1 MRKQQ
6 IEHGFRRWS
15 QALKVWSKHFHLAH
29 PPPPA
34 LRGSVMALLAAALVM
49 AGAVSARDLAR
60 IDRLGDAVPAR
71 GTAITGML
79 SAANSESVRMHSRLQ
94 VPTFLWGNSG
104 SPVAASI
111 AAVTPS
117 VPRNAV
123 DAARSYLR
131 GLDSFYTLRPGQLD
145 TLAPGAT
152 HNFAN
157 GGALVKLRNRLDGV
171 DVFREEAAVLLSPER
186 KLVAIGGFLMGGY
199 AAGAFDRSAAEAAAV
214 VLSDWSFAGN
224 LAPTLRVVDTRD
236 GHEYLDL
243 PPGLNSSPDGS
254 RLDVPLR
261 VRPVYFRL
269 PDQLIP
275 AYHIEVQMRDGTQR
289 GAVDYYAYVIAATD
303 LSVLYRQSQTVDAA
317 FSYRV
322 FAETGGNN
330 LPYPSPAGRNGFPS
344 STGIPDGYQ
353 PPFVTPNLVTL
364 QNLPFSRND
373 PWLAPGATQT
383 NGNNVNAFANLVMP
397 DGFGPADP
405 AECNVGVAPTGGDF
419 HACTNS
425 ANTFDYAHDPTQAPK
440 ASKTQVMA
448 AVTNLFYLN
457 NWLHDWYYDAG
468 FDETWGNAQA
478 SNFGRGGR
486 DEDALIAQAQDASG
500 TNNADMSTPSDGG
513 SPRMR
518 MYVYE
523 YRFPMVKVLAPA
535 AIAGIKSSAVARFGA
550 QAFDVTANVVASV
563 PSGGCSTLTNAA
575 ALAGKIALIDLDGGT
590 VCDATRKVKNAQNAG
605 AAGVLLADKL
615 SPFVGTVRG
624 VDETISIPSLAIGS
638 ADTLTITSQPD
649 DTVSARLAR
658 AAGVDRD
665 GTMANEIIAHEWG
678 HYISN
683 RLIANAA
690 GLSTN
695 QAQGLGEGWADFHA
709 MLLLVKG
716 TDSALPNNASFN
728 GTYAHGGYPDGG
740 PALAPD
746 LYNTASYHG
755 QRRYPYS
762 RDLTKNPLTFRHIQ
776 DGVALPAAPV
786 PFLIGGDNSEVHN
799 TGEVWAS
806 MLWQCY
812 SNLLNDASRLTF
824 AQAQDRMKNYL
835 VAGYKMTPAN
845 PTFTEAR
852 DALLAVI
859 SVQNSEDHALCMQ
872 GFAARGA
879 GAGAVAP
886 DRYSTTN
893 AGVIESFGGIHI
905 NRVVL
910 SDRPQYCDADGILDN
925 GENGLLTITLRNTG
939 GTALPATTGSVVS
952 SNAHVRFPSGAALI
966 FPASNAG
973 QQISV
978 SVPVTLVGAAGR
990 EATDFTITVDNPGL
1004 PGAPSPVTA
1013 NFLINVDQ
1021 VAAQSA
1027 IDDVESAHTLWR
1039 PDFAGLGPGHWQRV
1053 QINPSD
1059 HRWASSDPPAVS
1071 DEWLVSPPLDV
1082 AATGSFSFTFRH
1094 RHNFKYR
1101 GKKYYGGGI
1110 LMISTDG
1117 TNFSEIPVAALTPP
1131 YNGTLDDSGDNPRKN
1146 LPAYVGTN
1154 ASYPSQDTVTV
1165 NLGAAYQ
1172 GQTVY
1177 IGFVSATDFFRV
1189 NGTFTGWEID
1199 DIAFSNITNK
1209 PFELT
1214 TGDAGACVRVTPLA
1228 GTPQSAPAGS
1238 AFATPLQALVT
1249 NQHGI
1254 PLQGLQVTF
1263 AVPVAGASATV
1274 GGPGTVI
1281 TDASGVATAPTVI
1294 ANASVGTYIVTAI
1307 AGKQSTS
1314 FALTNTAINGT
1325 PDTAVIGSV
1334 PTLQASSLAVLA
1346 LLLGLLGWRF
1356 RNRRSLH

>member
-1 MRKQQ
+1 
-6 IEHGFRRWS
+6 
-15 QALKVWSKHFHLAH
+15 
-29 PPPPA
+29 
-34 LRGSVMALLAAALVM
+34 
-49 AGAVSARDLAR
+49 
-60 IDRLGDAVPAR
+60 
-71 GTAITGML
+71 
-79 SAANSESVRMHSRLQ
+79 MHSRLQ
-94 VPTFLWGNSG
+94 VPTFLWGHSG

-123 DAARSYLR
+123 DAARAYLQ

-145 TLAPGAT
+145 TLPPAVS

-157 GGALVKLRNRLDGV
+157 GAALVKLRNRLDGV

-186 KLVAIGGFLMGGY
+186 KLVAIGGFLMGGF

-214 VLSDWSFAGN
+214 VLSDWSFAGSV
-224 LAPTLRVVDTRD
+224 APTLRVIDTRD
-236 GHEYLDL
+236 GDEYLDL
-243 PPGLNSSPDGS
+243 PAALDRSPDGS
-254 RLDVPLR
+254 RLDAPLR

-275 AYHIEVQMRDGTQR
+275 AYYIEVQMRDGMRR

-303 LSVLYRQSQTVDAA
+303 LSVLYRQSQTADAA

-322 FAETGGNN
+322 FAESGGNN

-344 STGIPDGYQ
+344 PTGIPDGYQ
-353 PPFVTPNLVTL
+353 PPFVTPNLLTL

-373 PWLAPGATQT
+373 TWLAPGATQT
-383 NGNNVNAFANLVMP
+383 NGNNVNAFANLVLP
-397 DGFGPADP
+397 DGFGPVDP
-405 AECNVGVAPTGGDF
+405 AECNVGVPPTGGDF
-419 HACTNS
+419 HACTSS
-425 ANTFDYAHDPTQAPK
+425 ANTFDYTYDPAQPPK

-468 FDETWGNAQA
+468 FNEAWGNAQVN
-478 SNFGRGGR
+478 NFGRGGR
-486 DEDALIAQAQDASG
+486 DDDALIAQAQDASG

-523 YRFPMVKVLAPA
+523 YRFPMVKVIAPA

-550 QAFDVTANVVASV
+550 QAFDVTANVVSAA
-563 PSGGCSTLTNAA
+563 PPGGCSTLTNAA
-575 ALAGKIALIDLDGGT
+575 AVAGKIALIDLDGGT
-590 VCDATRKVKNAQNAG
+590 VCDATTKVKNAQNAG

-615 SPFVGTVRG
+615 SPFVDTVRG
-624 VDETISIPSLAIGS
+624 VDATISIPALAIGS
-638 ADTLTITSQPD
+638 TDTLAITSQPD

-658 AAGVDRD
+658 AADVDRD

-683 RLIANAA
+683 RLIANAS
-690 GLSTN
+690 GLSAN

-716 TDSALPNNASFN
+716 SDSALPNNVGFN

-740 PALAPD
+740 PNLAPD
-746 LYNTASYHG
+746 LYNTAFYHG

-762 RDLTKNPLTFRHIQ
+762 RELTKNPLTFRHIQ
-776 DGVALPAAPV
+776 DRVALPVAPV
-786 PFLIGGDNSEVHN
+786 PFLTGGNNAEVHN
-799 TGEVWAS
+799 SGEVWAS

-812 SNLLNDASRLTF
+812 SNLLNDTSRLTF

-845 PTFTEAR
+845 PTFIEAR

-859 SVQNSEDHALCMQ
+859 SVQSSEDHALCMQ

-879 GAGAVAP
+879 GVGAVAP

-905 NRVVL
+905 NSVEL
-910 SDRPQYCDADGILDN
+910 SDQPQYCDADGILDN
-925 GENGLLTITLRNTG
+925 GETGLLTITLQNTG
-939 GTALPATTGSVVS
+939 VTALSATTGSVGS
-952 SNAHVRFPSGAALI
+952 SNAHIQFPLGAAFT
-966 FPASNAG
+966 FPASSAG
-973 QQISV
+973 QQMSA
-978 SVPVTLVGAAGR
+978 SVPVTVVGAAGR

-1027 IDDVESAHTLWR
+1027 IDDVESTHTLWR
-1039 PDFAGLGPGHWQRV
+1039 PDYAGLGPGHWQRV
-1053 QINPSD
+1053 QITPSD

-1101 GKKYYGGGI
+1101 GNKYYGGGL
-1110 LMISTDG
+1110 LMISIDG
-1117 TNFSEIPVAALTPP
+1117 KNFSEIPGAALSPS
-1131 YNGTLDDSGDNPRKN
+1131 YNGIIDDSGDNPRMN
-1146 LPAYVGTN
+1146 QPAYVGTN
-1154 ASYPSQDTVTV
+1154 ASYPFQDTVTV

-1172 GQTVY
+1172 GQKVY
-1177 IGFVSATDFFRV
+1177 IGFVSATDFFKV

-1199 DIAFSNITNK
+1199 DIAFSDITNK
-1209 PFELT
+1209 PFDLT
-1214 TGDAGACVRVTPLA
+1214 TGDAGACVRVAPLA
-1228 GTPQSAPAGS
+1228 GTPQSAPVGS
-1238 AFATPLQALVT
+1238 AFATPLRALVM
-1249 NQHGI
+1249 NAHGI

-1274 GGPGTVI
+1274 GGPATVL
-1281 TDASGVATAPTVI
+1281 TDASGVATAPTLI
-1294 ANASVGTYIVTAI
+1294 ANESLGTYNVTAN
-1307 AGKQSTS
+1307 AGKQTTS

-1325 PDTAVIGSV
+1325 PVTDVIRPV
-1334 PTLQASSLAVLA
+1334 PTLLASSMAVLA
-1346 LLLGLLGWRF
+1346 LLLGLLGWHF

>member
-1 MRKQQ
+1 MTKQQ
-6 IEHGFRRWS
+6 IEAGVRLWC
-15 QALKVWSKHFHLAH
+15 QCLQVWSKRFHFGN
-29 PPPPA
+29 PPSPA
-34 LRGSVMALLAAALVM
+34 LHGSVVAVLAAALSM
-49 AGAVSARDLAR
+49 AGAVSARDLTR

-71 GTAITGML
+71 GAALSGL
-79 SAANSESVRMHSRLQ
+79 ASAAPSEAVRMHSRLQ

-104 SPVAASI
+104 SPAAASI
-111 AAVTPS
+111 AAITTS
-117 VPRNAV
+117 VPR
-123 DAARSYLR
+123 DAAEAARAYLQ
-131 GLDSFYTLRPGQLD
+131 GLDSLYKLRAGQLD
-145 TLAPGAT
+145 ALAPAAT

-157 GGALVKLRNRLDGV
+157 GAVLVKLRNRLDGV
-171 DVFREEAAVLLSPER
+171 EVFREEAAVLLSPDR

-199 AAGAFDRSAAEAAAV
+199 AAGAFDRSAAEAATVA
-214 VLSDWSFAGN
+214 LSDWSFAGH
-224 LAPTLRVVDTRD
+224 LAPKLRVVDTRD
-236 GHEYLDL
+236 GHEYLEL
-243 PPGLNSSPDGS
+243 PPGLDSSPDGS
-254 RLDVPLR
+254 RLDAPLR
-261 VRPVYFRL
+261 VQPVYFRM
-269 PDQLIP
+269 PDHLIP
-275 AYHIEVQMRDGTQR
+275 AYYIEVQMRDGMRQ

-303 LSVLYRQSQTVDAA
+303 LSVLYRQSQTADAA

-322 FAETGGNN
+322 FAESGGNN
-330 LPYPSPAGRNGFPS
+330 LPYPSPVGRNGFPS
-344 STGIPDGYQ
+344 PTGIPDGYQ
-353 PPFVTPNLVTL
+353 PPFVSPNLVTL

-383 NGNNVNAFANLVMP
+383 NGNNVNAFANLVLP
-397 DGFGPADP
+397 DGFGPVDP
-405 AECNVGVAPTGGDF
+405 AECNVGVPPTVGDF
-419 HACTNS
+419 HACTNA
-425 ANTFDYAHDPTQAPK
+425 ANTFDYTHDPAEAPK

-448 AVTNLFYLN
+448 AVTNLFYLT

-468 FDETWGNAQA
+468 FDEKWGNAQA

-486 DEDALIAQAQDASG
+486 EEDALIAQAQDASG
-500 TNNADMSTPSDGG
+500 TNNADMYTPSDGG

-535 AIAGIKSSAVARFGA
+535 AIAGIKASAVARFGA
-550 QAFDVTANVVASV
+550 QAFDVTANVVSSV
-563 PSGGCSTLTNAA
+563 PSGACSTLTNAA
-575 ALAGKIALIDLDGGT
+575 ALTGRIALIDLDGGT
-590 VCDATRKVKNAQNAG
+590 ACDATTKVKNAQNAG

-624 VDETISIPSLAIGS
+624 VDATISIPSLAIGS
-638 ADTLTITSQPD
+638 TDTLAITSQPD

-683 RLIANAA
+683 RLIANAS
-690 GLSTN
+690 GMSTN

-740 PALAPD
+740 PGLAPD
-746 LYNTASYHG
+746 LYNTAFYHG

-762 RDLTKNPLTFRHIQ
+762 RDLAKNPLTFRLIQ

-812 SNLLNDASRLTF
+812 SNLLNDTSRLTF
-824 AQAQDRMKNYL
+824 AHAQDRMKNYL

-845 PTFTEAR
+845 PTFIEAR
-852 DALLAVI
+852 DALLSVI
-859 SVQNSEDHALCMQ
+859 SVQSSEDHALCMQ

-879 GAGAVAP
+879 GVGAVGP

-893 AGVIESFGGIHI
+893 AGVIESFGAIHI
-905 NRVVL
+905 NSVVL
-910 SDRPQYCDADGILDN
+910 SDQPQYCDGDGIVDN
-925 GENGLLTITLRNTG
+925 GETGFLTITLQNTG
-939 GTALPATTGSVVS
+939 ATALSATTGSVVS
-952 SNAHVRFPSGAALI
+952 SNAHIQFPSGAALTI
-966 FPASNAG
+966 PASMPG
-973 QQISV
+973 QQMSL
-978 SVPVTLVGAAGR
+978 SVPVTVVGAAGR
-990 EATDFTITVDNPGL
+990 EATDFTITIDNPGL
-1004 PGAPSPVTA
+1004 PGAPLPVTA

-1021 VAAQSA
+1021 LAAQSA

-1039 PDFAGLGPGHWQRV
+1039 PDFAGLGPGQWQRL
-1053 QINPSD
+1053 QISPGD

-1071 DEWLVSPPLDV
+1071 DEWLVSPPLYV

-1094 RHNFKYR
+1094 RNNFKYR
-1101 GKKYYGGGI
+1101 GSKYYGGGI

-1131 YNGTLDDSGDNPRKN
+1131 YNGTIDDSGDNPRRN

-1177 IGFVSATDFFRV
+1177 IGFVSATDFFKV
-1189 NGTFTGWEID
+1189 KGTFTGWEID

-1209 PFELT
+1209 PFDLT
-1214 TGDAGACVRVTPLA
+1214 TADAGACVRVAPVA
-1228 GTPQSAPAGS
+1228 GTPQSAPVGS
-1238 AFATPLQALVT
+1238 AFATPLQ
-1249 NQHGI
+1249 
-1254 PLQGLQVTF
+1254 
-1263 AVPVAGASATV
+1263 
-1274 GGPGTVI
+1274 
-1281 TDASGVATAPTVI
+1281 
-1294 ANASVGTYIVTAI
+1294 
-1307 AGKQSTS
+1307 
-1314 FALTNTAINGT
+1314 
-1325 PDTAVIGSV
+1325 
-1334 PTLQASSLAVLA
+1334 
-1346 LLLGLLGWRF
+1346 
-1356 RNRRSLH
+1356 